1 MKLNVIKINGHKVAL
16 ICAISMGLI
25 MIIMIPIFLIIAST
39 NKEMYHGI
47 KVLFFFFPVIYFV
60 LGYITTRIFVGLFN
74 IVTKWLKGI
83 EIEIAND
90 LIEKQIEKE

>member
-1 MKLNVIKINGHKVAL
+1 MKLNVIKINGHKIAL

-25 MIIMIPIFLIIAST
+25 MIILIPVFLIISSI

-47 KVLFFFFPVIYFV
+47 KILFFFFPLIYFV

-83 EIEIAND
+83 EIEISNE
-90 LIEKQIEKE
+90 LIEKQKE